1 METTAEHARVATAQD
16 DVPALD
22 AHSRIGDVARTA
34 FASSVERLVR
44 YDAVLRAAADEEA
57 VHQARV
63 AVRRMRSD
71 LRTFAQVLDEPWADG
86 LRERM
91 RWLQDGFSQ
100 ARDADV
106 LLAHLEAEACELPD
120 DDRRDAAAVFEPFH
134 AARELAYERM
144 RAMLGEP
151 RYAALLDE
159 LAGAATHPPFSAA
172 ADAPARDVLAGLV
185 GGAWAQLRKRVRA
198 RSRPPADAELHAIR
212 IAAKRARY
220 AAEAVVPVAGRR
232 AHALA
237 ASIEKIQTI
246 LGEQHDAAVA
256 RERLRSLANG
266 AHAFGAGELAALAH
280 RTACAKA
287 VAWRGAWRD
296 AKRCYRRFRDA
307 S

>member
-1 METTAEHARVATAQD
+1 MDAATGAEGPVAAPL
-16 DVPALD
+16 DVPDLGP
-22 AHSRIGDVARTA
+22 HSSIGDVARAA
-34 FASSVERLVR
+34 FASSVERLAR
-44 YDAVLRAAADEEA
+44 HGEALRDADDEEA

-71 LRTFAQVLDEPWADG
+71 LRTFAPVLDEPWADG

-91 RWLQDGFSQ
+91 RRLQDGFSQ

-106 LLAHLEAEACELPD
+106 LLAHLQHEAHELPD
-120 DDRRDAAAVFEPFH
+120 ADRRDGEAVFEPFR
-134 AARELAYERM
+134 AARERAYEQM

-151 RYAALLDE
+151 RYAALLEE
-159 LAGAATHPPFSAA
+159 LARAATHPPVNSDAN
-172 ADAPARDVLAGLV
+172 APACDVLGAIV
-185 GGAWAQLRKRVRA
+185 GGAWTTLRKRVRA

-220 AAEAVVPVAGRR
+220 AAEAVAPVAGRR

-237 ASIEKIQTI
+237 ASIEKIQTV
-246 LGEQHDAAVA
+246 LGEQHDAAEA
-256 RERLRSLANG
+256 RERLRSLAHG
-266 AHAFGAGELAALAH
+266 AHAFRAGELAALAH

-296 AKRCYRRFRDA
+296 AKRCYRRFRA
-307 S
+307 AL